1 MQRCVHVACFRET
14 CDTRRRLSALLPVLL
29 IGLASCLASTAW
41 AQAPRSF
48 NAQALRGELVVT
60 APPEVRLNGQPG
72 RLAPGARIRGA
83 DNMLQLSGTLVN
95 QRLLVHY
102 TVDIGG
108 MLRDV
113 WVLTPAEAARPWPV
127 TPQQARAWQFNP
139 DTQIWSR
146 P

>member
-1 MQRCVHVACFRET
+1 MQRCVR
-14 CDTRRRLSALLPVLL
+14 RGGLRRLFACL
-29 IGLASCLASTAW
+29 LASAAAASW
-41 AQAPRSF
+41 AQAPRPF
-48 NAQALRGELVVT
+48 TAQALRGELIVT
-60 APPEVRLNGQPG
+60 APPEVRVNGQPA

-108 MLRDV
+108 QLRDI

-127 TPQQARAWQFNP
+127 TPQQAQAWRFDP
-139 DTQIWSR
+139 GTQTWSR